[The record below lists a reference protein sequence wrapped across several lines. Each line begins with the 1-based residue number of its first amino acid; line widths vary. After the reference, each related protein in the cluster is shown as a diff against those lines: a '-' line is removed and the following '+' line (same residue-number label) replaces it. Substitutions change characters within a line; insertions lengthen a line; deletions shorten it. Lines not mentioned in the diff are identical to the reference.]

1 MTKLFRD
8 PFLENLLDFRKEF
21 DQIFHRFFGA
31 PWEKEM
37 LMPMAGYVPPVEAFI
52 DHKTKKYFLR
62 VSLPGVNPEEL
73 KLNVHGNVLTL
84 SGERKFLPELE
95 DRDYLFR
102 ELHYGKFERTLTL
115 PEAVDTERL
124 FAEYKNGVL
133 ELSAPVMV
141 AALPRRIEIKT
152 TPEMKRVGV

>member
-8 PFLENLLDFRKEF
+8 PFVENLIDFRKEF
-21 DQIFHRFFGA
+21 DQIFHRFFGL

-37 LMPMAGYVPPVEAFI
+37 LLPMAGYVPPVEAYI

-62 VSLPGVNPEEL
+62 VSLPGVNPDEL

-84 SGERKFLPELE
+84 SGERKHVPEME

-102 ELHYGKFERTLTL
+102 ELHYGAFERTLTL

-133 ELSAPVMV
+133 AVRLPFREEAKPRTINVEV
-141 AALPRRIEIKT
+141 AA
-152 TPEMKRVGV
+152 